1 MAKSKRI
8 IKIKMNSTGKT
19 KEGGDTGIFYT
30 TTKNPKNTPG
40 KFKMKKFDRRAY
52 NPETGKV
59 GMHVDFEE
67 GKVK

>member
-19 KEGGDTGIFYT
+19 QEGNPTGIYYT
-30 TTKNPKNTPG
+30 TTKNPKNSPT
-40 KFKMKKFDRRAY
+40 KFKMKKFDRRAF
-52 NPETGKV
+52 NPETGKQ
-59 GMHVDFEE
+59 GMHVEFEE